1 MKPMS
6 KALKQALI
14 ITSMVVLSVGLIE
27 LILMACRINPDS
39 PFDTIRLSVSG
50 ELLGQYDEHLFW
62 RLKDVRPDFTP
73 GAKKIMCLTD
83 SVSVMYQ
90 GAGYP
95 NLLADYLVKAFPGAG
110 IEVFNGGVPGYTSFQ
125 GLKYF
130 TQELLAYK
138 PDLVVLCFGWN
149 DHWQSNNGLPDKL
162 QKSVGLSFLAK
173 LDFLRSVRLI
183 YAMILKKGQAQ
194 YRKTEGKTLRVDLAD
209 YRLNL
214 QSFVDICRRDNI
226 RLLLMTA
233 PFYVLPEGLL
243 QLHESYND
251 IVRDIA
257 RKDDLPLYDPISEF
271 SGKRELFLLPEED
284 PVHYNWEGSKI
295 IAQALAAKI
304 PGLLGIGGHAG
315 VGAPSTDTAREKN
328 LSKGMPAALSQ

>member
-1 MKPMS
+1 MKRIS
-6 KALKQALI
+6 KVLKQGLI
-14 ITSMVVLSVGLIE
+14 ITCMVVLSVGLIE
-27 LILMACRINPDS
+27 LILMALRINPDS
-39 PFDTIRLSVSG
+39 PFDIIRLNVSG
-50 ELLGQYDEHLFW
+50 ELLGQYDEQLFW
-62 RLKDVRPDFTP
+62 RLRDVRPEFTP
-73 GAKKIMCLTD
+73 GAKTIMCLTD

-95 NLLADYLVKAFPGAG
+95 NLLAEYLTEAFPGAG
-110 IEVFNGGVPGYTSFQ
+110 IEVFNGGVPGYTTFQ

-130 TQELLAYK
+130 TQELLAYR

-162 QKSVGLSFLAK
+162 QKSGGLSFLAR

-183 YAMILKKGQAQ
+183 YSMILKKGQTQ
-194 YRKTEGKTLRVDLAD
+194 YRKTEGKTLRVGLDD

-214 QSFVDICRRDNI
+214 QSFADICRQNNI
-226 RLLLMTA
+226 RLLMMTA

-257 RKDDLPLYDPISEF
+257 RKGNLPLLDPIKEF
-271 SGKRELFLLPEED
+271 SGKRELFLEPEED

-295 IAQALAAKI
+295 IARALAVEI
-304 PGLLGIGGHAG
+304 PGLLGIRP
-315 VGAPSTDTAREKN
+315 VGAGLPPTEIAREKN
-328 LSKGMPAALSQ
+328 MSNGMPAALSQ

>member
-1 MKPMS
+1 MKWI
-6 KALKQALI
+6 LKVLRQGFI
-14 ITSMVVLSVGLIE
+14 IICMVVMSVGLIE

-39 PFDTIRLSVSG
+39 PFDIIRLNVSG
-50 ELLGQYDEHLFW
+50 ELLGEYDVQHFW

-73 GAKKIMCLTD
+73 GAKKIVCLTD

-90 GAGYP
+90 GTGYP
-95 NLLADYLVKAFPGAG
+95 NLLAGYLKETFPGAG
-110 IEVFNGGVPGYTSFQ
+110 IEVFNGGGPGYTSFQ

-194 YRKTEGKTLRVDLAD
+194 YRKTEGNALRVGLMD

-214 QSFVDICRRDNI
+214 QSFADICRQNNI

-257 RKDDLPLYDPISEF
+257 RKDDLPLFDPIRDF
-271 SGKRELFLLPEED
+271 AGKRELFLLPEED

-295 IAQALAAKI
+295 IAKALAAKI
-304 PGLLGIGGHAG
+304 PGLLGIGHAG
-315 VGAPSTDTAREKN
+315 AGSTPTDTTKEKN
-328 LSKGMPAALSQ
+328 MSKGMPAALNQ